1 MGEDIN
7 KIIFHEEKGWF
18 GLCYCCQ
25 IRILSGA
32 SPHYMMPAVPFGQN
46 TEVLSKTPSLTEE
59 RFLPAPTKWL
69 RLQCNASFI
78 IPFTSPICCCCWQVQ
93 HCVHYCKG
101 SLTGYLTFGLGLFN
115 FREIYFC
122 PISWKC
128 KDSDL
133 YFLVSSFYL
142 DNEERKKARYM
153 LWKLWSCYHTVC
165 CNAVIQ

>member
-7 KIIFHEEKGWF
+7 KIIFHDEKGWF

-78 IPFTSPICCCCWQVQ
+78 IPFTSPICCWCCAVQ
-93 HCVHYCKG
+93 HFTDQLNILLPNSTLLHRE
-101 SLTGYLTFGLGLFN
+101 LNRIFN
-115 FREIYFC
+115 IWVTQLERN
-122 PISWKC
+122 PIPSN
-128 KDSDL
+128 
-133 YFLVSSFYL
+133 FLEMERHWSSFYL
-142 DNEERKKARYM
+142 
-153 LWKLWSCYHTVC
+153 
-165 CNAVIQ
+165 